1 MITWALSGVSWSH
14 FGCSRDNMA
23 SCLHLPTY
31 FRSKFEKLK
40 YYPFLPLNTC
50 QMGWEWWNIEKI
62 NWFLSFWVH
71 GVKKLPVYVIRNIN
85 FKPIFRH
92 DFAFFSNDFRNK
104 KNPYRVHQVNFLL
117 QNINDGD
124 KMKAWKHLTHHGM
137 TKSYGWKVHFSC
149 LGTLKNS
156 ILMRLA

>member
-1 MITWALSGVSWSH
+1 
-14 FGCSRDNMA
+14 
-23 SCLHLPTY
+23 
-31 FRSKFEKLK
+31 
-40 YYPFLPLNTC
+40 
-50 QMGWEWWNIEKI
+50 MGWEWRNIEKI

-104 KNPYRVHQVNFLL
+104 KYPYRVHQINFML
-117 QNINDGD
+117 QNINDCD

-156 ILMRLA
+156 ILKELAQKGQERLYFTQLFVLISNFAFKIINFVLAVLSRGPTGAWIGV